1 MLGARQGGGKME
13 KVKKIN
19 EKVENIIEILKE
31 MSYDEKMAVIII
43 AHKVLEVTYDPYL
56 TSPK

>member
-1 MLGARQGGGKME
+1 MKGDGKVE

>member
-1 MLGARQGGGKME
+1 ME

-19 EKVENIIEILKE
+19 EKVENIIETLKE

-43 AHKVLEVTYDPYL
+43 AQKILEVTYDPYL